1 MLHANDNE
9 QDEDEA
15 ADDDEG
21 GCVHARARR
30 WAPPLQESF
39 YIDTN
44 KTRVPRECEMNSG
57 AAMGK
62 LCVRSFAS

>member
-1 MLHANDNE
+1 MLVITSKTKTKKQTTTKVNSSNIR
-9 QDEDEA
+9 
-15 ADDDEG
+15 
-21 GCVHARARR
+21 VHARARR
-30 WAPPLQESF
+30 WAAPLQESF

-62 LCVRSFAS
+62 LCVR

>member
-1 MLHANDNE
+1 MIMTMSKTKTKKPTTKVNACTL
-9 QDEDEA
+9 
-15 ADDDEG
+15 
-21 GCVHARARR
+21 ARGAGP
-30 WAPPLQESF
+30 APLQESF

-62 LCVRSFAS
+62 LCVR

>member
-1 MLHANDNE
+1 MLVMMSETKTKKRTTTKVNIR
-9 QDEDEA
+9 
-15 ADDDEG
+15 
-21 GCVHARARR
+21 VHARARR
-30 WAPPLQESF
+30 GARPLQESF

-62 LCVRSFAS
+62 LCVC

>member
-1 MLHANDNE
+1 M
-9 QDEDEA
+9 
-15 ADDDEG
+15 
-21 GCVHARARR
+21 HARARR
-30 WAPPLQESF
+30 WAAPLQESF

-62 LCVRSFAS
+62 LCVR

>member
-1 MLHANDNE
+1 M
-9 QDEDEA
+9 
-15 ADDDEG
+15 
-21 GCVHARARR
+21 HARARR

>member
-1 MLHANDNE
+1 MHA
-9 QDEDEA
+9 
-15 ADDDEG
+15 
-21 GCVHARARR
+21 CARR

-62 LCVRSFAS
+62 LCVC